1 MSMPS
6 EDMPS
11 RHMPIGTTREPET
24 DATMNIRT
32 LCLAILH
39 ESDATGYEIKKLSV
53 EGKYRYFAEASFG
66 SIYPTLAR
74 LEQEG
79 LVTLREET
87 QPGKPSRKIYSIT
100 EAGRRALVEALSEPP
115 SPDVFR
121 SGFLLV
127 ALCAELLDRRTIVT
141 AVEGRIAHLRDEI
154 GHLEELLRSTND
166 PATHW
171 AASYGVACMTRSQE
185 YLAEHRHEIE
195 ALARDDGTSPAGA
208 PEAIRRPA
216 MSREPVA

>member
-1 MSMPS
+1 
-6 EDMPS
+6 
-11 RHMPIGTTREPET
+11 
-24 DATMNIRT
+24 MNIRT

-39 ESDATGYEIKKLSV
+39 EADATGYEIKKLSV
-53 EGKYRYFAEASFG
+53 DGKYRYFAEASFG

-79 LVTLREET
+79 LVTLREEA

-115 SPDVFR
+115 QPDVFR

-127 ALCAELLDRRTIVT
+127 ALCAELLDRRTISA
-141 AVEGRIAHLRDEI
+141 AVEGRIAHLREEI
-154 GHLEELLRSTND
+154 GHLEDLLRSTND

-171 AASYGVACMTRSQE
+171 AASYGVACMTTSRE
-185 YLAEHRHEIE
+185 YLKEHRHEIE
-195 ALARDDGTSPAGA
+195 AMARADDQPRSAQA
-208 PEAIRRPA
+208 
-216 MSREPVA
+216 SREPADT

>member
-1 MSMPS
+1 
-6 EDMPS
+6 
-11 RHMPIGTTREPET
+11 
-24 DATMNIRT
+24 MNIRT

-100 EAGRRALVEALSEPP
+100 DAGRRALVEALSEPP
-115 SPDVFR
+115 TPDVFR

-127 ALCAELLDRRTIVT
+127 ALCAELLDRATIAA
-141 AVEGRIAHLRDEI
+141 AVEGRITHLREEI

-166 PATHW
+166 PTTHW
-171 AASYGVACMTRSQE
+171 AAAYGIACMTKSHE
-185 YLAEHRHEIE
+185 YLADHRHEIE
-195 ALARDDGTSPAGA
+195 ALARDDGVVETSP
-208 PEAIRRPA
+208 PA
-216 MSREPVA
+216 ATFRVAAT

>member
-1 MSMPS
+1 
-6 EDMPS
+6 
-11 RHMPIGTTREPET
+11 
-24 DATMNIRT
+24 MNIRT

-87 QPGKPSRKIYSIT
+87 QPGKPARKIYSIT
-100 EAGRRALVEALSEPP
+100 ETGRRALVEALSEPP

-127 ALCAELLDRRTIVT
+127 ALCADLLDRSTIAA
-141 AVEGRIAHLRDEI
+141 AVEGRITHLRDEI

-166 PATHW
+166 PATQW
-171 AASYGVACMTRSQE
+171 AASYGVACMSKSRE
-185 YLAEHRHEIE
+185 YLADHRHEIE
-195 ALARDDGTSPAGA
+195 ALARDDGAPKRSAPTATSRMPAA
-208 PEAIRRPA
+208 
-216 MSREPVA
+216 S

>member
-1 MSMPS
+1 
-6 EDMPS
+6 
-11 RHMPIGTTREPET
+11 
-24 DATMNIRT
+24 MNIRT

-87 QPGKPSRKIYSIT
+87 HPGKPSRKIYSIT
-100 EAGRRALVEALSEPP
+100 DAGRQALVEALSEPP
-115 SPDVFR
+115 QPDVFR

-127 ALCAELLDRRTIVT
+127 ALCAELLDRHTIAT
-141 AVEGRIAHLRDEI
+141 AVEGRIAHLREEI
-154 GHLEELLRSTND
+154 AHLEELLRSTND

-171 AASYGVACMTRSQE
+171 AASYGVACMTRSRE
-185 YLAEHRHEIE
+185 YLTEHRHEIE
-195 ALARDDGTSPAGA
+195 AMARPDDPRPTTPA
-208 PEAIRRPA
+208 
-216 MSREPVA
+216 SRAAADT

>member
-1 MSMPS
+1 
-6 EDMPS
+6 
-11 RHMPIGTTREPET
+11 
-24 DATMNIRT
+24 MNIRT

-87 QPGKPSRKIYSIT
+87 QPGKPARKIYSIT
-100 EAGRRALVEALSEPP
+100 DTGRRALVEALSEPP

-127 ALCAELLDRRTIVT
+127 ALCAELLDRSTIAA
-141 AVEGRIAHLRDEI
+141 AVEGRITHLRDEI

-166 PATHW
+166 PATQW
-171 AASYGVACMTRSQE
+171 AASYGVACMSKSRE

-195 ALARDDGTSPAGA
+195 ALARDDGAPKRGSSGVPTATSRMPAA
-208 PEAIRRPA
+208 
-216 MSREPVA
+216 S

>member
-1 MSMPS
+1 
-6 EDMPS
+6 
-11 RHMPIGTTREPET
+11 
-24 DATMNIRT
+24 MNIRT

-74 LEQEG
+74 LEQDG

-87 QPGKPSRKIYSIT
+87 QAGKPARKVYSIS

-127 ALCAELLDRRTIVT
+127 ALCAELLDRRTVAA
-141 AVEGRIAHLRDEI
+141 AVAGRIAYLHDEI
-154 GHLEELLRSTND
+154 GHMEELLRSTND

-171 AASYGVACMTRSQE
+171 AASYGVACLTTSRE
-185 YLAEHRHEIE
+185 HLAEHRHEIE
-195 ALARDDGTSPAGA
+195 ALAREDGSPSTDASTA
-208 PEAIRRPA
+208 SPRSAVN
-216 MSREPVA
+216 S